1 LTKSIALE
9 GIPDNIRVNAVA
21 PGPVETGRGRGSSSA
36 DERSRLLEDH
46 KAAGGSAI
54 SFAISPDAIASA
66 VLFLASDE
74 AANITG
80 VVLPVD
86 GGIMAG
92 SLERGALRFPAR

>member
-21 PGPVETGRGRGSSSA
+21 PGPVERGHGSLSA
-36 DERSRLLEDH
+36 DERARLLEDH

-66 VLFLASDE
+66 VLFLASDRC
-74 AANITG
+74 TG
-80 VVLPVD
+80 RV
-86 GGIMAG
+86 G
-92 SLERGALRFPAR
+92 SRVR